1 MGRKATE
8 KGPLQVARLKE
19 PGLHFVGGVD
29 GLALQVLPTG
39 GRTWVLRMMVGDK
52 RRSMGLGGYPDV
64 TLAQAREAAR
74 QARAKVRLGVDPIE
88 EARASQSQL
97 KAAQASALTFEQ
109 CATAYIE
116 AKEGEWKNDKHGQQ
130 WRNTLETYVYP
141 VVGSLHVRDIELA
154 HVSAIL
160 EPIWKTKTVTA
171 SRLRGRIESVLN
183 WATTHGYR
191 SGENPA
197 RWRGHLENLFAAPNK
212 IKDEEHHPAIPV
224 SMMGEFMDDLRT
236 HDGMGAKAL
245 EFTALTASR
254 SGEVRGALWSE
265 IDLKAKLWT
274 VPAPRM
280 KGKVTHRKPLS
291 DAAVELLV
299 GLKRVAGSEL
309 VFTSPR
315 GGTLSDMT
323 LSKLMQRM
331 AYKDKDG
338 RICVPHGLRSTF
350 RDWASENTA
359 YPSEVI
365 ESALAHGITDKTEAA
380 YFRSELI
387 EKRRRLMEEWA
398 KYCAMAASSGDV
410 VPINRAAN

>member
-1 MGRKATE
+1 MGRKALE

-74 QARAKVRLGVDPIE
+74 QARAKVREGIDPIE
-88 EARASQSQL
+88 EAKASQSQL
-97 KAAQASALTFEQ
+97 RAAQASAITFEQ
-109 CATAYIE
+109 CAIAYIE

-130 WRNTLETYVYP
+130 WRKTLETYAYP
-141 VVGSLHVRDIELA
+141 VIGSLYVRDIELA
-154 HVSAIL
+154 HITAIL
-160 EPIWKTKTVTA
+160 SPIWKTKTVTA

-183 WATTHGYR
+183 WAATNGYR
-191 SGENPA
+191 KGENPA
-197 RWRGHLENLFAAPNK
+197 RWRGHLENLYPAPNK
-212 IKDEEHHPAIPV
+212 IKDEEHYPAVLV
-224 SMMGEFMDDLRT
+224 SQMGEFMDDLRS
-236 HDGMGAKAL
+236 HEGMGAKAL
-245 EFTALTASR
+245 EFAALTASR
-254 SGEVRGALWSE
+254 SGEVRGAVWSE
-265 IDLKAKLWT
+265 IDLDAKMWT
-274 VPAPRM
+274 VPKERM
-280 KGKVTHRKPLS
+280 KGKVMHRKPLS
-291 DAAVELLV
+291 EAAVELLLTV
-299 GLKRVAGSEL
+299 ERMAGSEL

-315 GGTLSDMT
+315 GGVLSDMT

-331 AYKDKDG
+331 GYPDKDG

-350 RDWASENTA
+350 RDWASEHTA
-359 YPSEVI
+359 YAREVV

-387 EKRRRLMEEWA
+387 EKRRRLMEEWS
-398 KYCAMAASSGDV
+398 KYCAMGSSGGEV
-410 VPINRAAN
+410 VPINRAAS